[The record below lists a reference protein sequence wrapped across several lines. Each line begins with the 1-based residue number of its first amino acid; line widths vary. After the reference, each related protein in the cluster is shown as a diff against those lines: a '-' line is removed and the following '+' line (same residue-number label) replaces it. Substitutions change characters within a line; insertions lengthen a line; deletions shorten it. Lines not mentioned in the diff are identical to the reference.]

1 MKTRTMFGIILG
13 AIYGAAII
21 WGAVI
26 LALPAG
32 GFVALAAALDG
43 LMGAIGG
50 GGLVAAM
57 VALCPVEEEYARE
70 VAEPKEADRVAA

>member
-1 MKTRTMFGIILG
+1 MKSRTILGIVLG

-26 LALPAG
+26 LSFSAG

-50 GGLVAAM
+50 GGLVAAIAM
-57 VALCPVEEEYARE
+57 CPDDEERAQV
-70 VAEPKEADRVAA
+70 VAEPTEEIRAAA

>member
-1 MKTRTMFGIILG
+1 MKSRTILGIILG

-57 VALCPVEEEYARE
+57 VVLCPVEEEHAQE
-70 VAEPKEADRVAA
+70 VAKPEEVGPVAA